1 MDDAKSS
8 PIVSD
13 AKSNSV
19 DMIARLEAHRDRG
32 GEEMRFKLNV
42 VTLYSRLR
50 VLWCTCLDHIFFLQ
64 VQLEFQPSTT
74 VRK

>member
-32 GEEMRFKLNV
+32 PWWRRNG
-42 VTLYSRLR
+42 
-50 VLWCTCLDHIFFLQ
+50 IQ
-64 VQLEFQPSTT
+64 VQVECSDIVLT
-74 VRK
+74 VTRAMVHVP